1 MHYQKSVSRFY
12 IVIKT
17 LSTYICIRSFFS
29 LLLIVVLY
37 GCNQSSLQ
45 QSIDSQQRDIKH
57 SIRDQYRHPKE
68 TLEFFEVSPNLTVIE
83 IWPAPGYYTE
93 ILATFLKDQGQYI
106 AAGFGLTAKRT
117 PKWRKKVQTTYNHW
131 AKQNESWLGN
141 FNIVELSIPERTEIA
156 PVGLADRVLT
166 FRNVH
171 NWVKGDY
178 EQEMF
183 DAFFSALKPG
193 GLLGVVEHR
202 AEPSTSIEEMKL
214 SGYVTED
221 YVIKLAE
228 KSGLTFIGKSEIN
241 ANSKDTKDHPQGVWT
256 LPPTLRLNDVNR
268 DLYLAIGESDRMTLK
283 FSKPLYRPN

>member
-29 LLLIVVLY
+29 SLLIVVLY

-45 QSIDSQQRDIKH
+45 QSIDSQQRDTKH

-117 PKWRKKVQTTYNHW
+117 PQWRKKVQTTYNHW
-131 AKQNESWLGN
+131 TKQNESWLGN
-141 FNIVELSIPERTEIA
+141 FKIVELSIPERTEIA
-156 PVGLADRVLT
+156 PIGLADRVLT

-171 NWVKGDY
+171 NWVKGEY
-178 EQEMF
+178 EQAMF
-183 DAFFSALKPG
+183 DAFYSALKPG

-202 AEPSTSIEEMKL
+202 AEPGTSIEEMKL

-228 KSGLTFIGKSEIN
+228 KSGFAFIGKSEIN
-241 ANSKDTKDHPQGVWT
+241 ANPKDTKDYPQGVWT
-256 LPPTLRLNDVNR
+256 LPPTLRLKDVRR
-268 DLYLAIGESDRMTLK
+268 DHYLEIGESDRMTLK